1 MNVHLLPFQTLD
13 VYQCSKELAVTVH
26 RCKIGDSELRDQARR
41 ASKSVLLNI
50 AEGLPNHTDGLR
62 RRHFTLARNSACE
75 TSGAVDVAM
84 AIGAI
89 DEATALDI
97 MRRCH
102 RVYCM
107 LTKMLR

>member
-1 MNVHLLPFQTLD
+1 
-13 VYQCSKELAVTVH
+13 
-26 RCKIGDSELRDQARR
+26 
-41 ASKSVLLNI
+41 
-50 AEGLPNHTDGLR
+50 
-62 RRHFTLARNSACE
+62 
-75 TSGAVDVAM
+75 M

>member
-1 MNVHLLPFQTLD
+1 MNDHLLPFQTLD
-13 VYQCSKELAVTVH
+13 LYRCSKELAVAVH
-26 RCKIGDSELRDQARR
+26 RCKIGDAELRDQARR
-41 ASKSVLLNI
+41 ASKSVLLNV
-50 AEGLPNHTDGLR
+50 AEGLPNHSDGLR

-75 TSGAVDVAM
+75 TSGATDVAL

-89 DEATALDI
+89 DEATAVDI

-102 RVYCM
+102 RAYCM